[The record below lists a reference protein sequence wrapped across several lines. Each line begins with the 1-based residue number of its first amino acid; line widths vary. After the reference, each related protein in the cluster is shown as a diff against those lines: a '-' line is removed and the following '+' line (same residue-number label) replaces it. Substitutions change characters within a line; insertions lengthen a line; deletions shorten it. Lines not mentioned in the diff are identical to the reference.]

1 MSWGEKVET
10 QACKF
15 HFEKC
20 YIERRPVS
28 SLRQVSIRLRC
39 LEQSGALETWGLVT
53 LIRSL
58 MEVCIGC

>member
-10 QACKF
+10 QASRF

-20 YIERRPVS
+20 NIERRPVR

-39 LEQSGALETWGLVT
+39 LEQSGGLETWGLVT

-58 MEVCIGC
+58 IKVCIGC